1 MLYKHPAPGGAKT
14 LGAHQASQP
23 RTQVWQTTLRAQRFQ
38 RNKADVRKYL
48 LRLAVFC
55 LSAALGTAGALV
67 QGEADRAWPAP
78 QGQLKGV
85 SDPIRRMYV
94 SESDPDLPKELSP
107 YEVRNFVSKEPNLSL
122 LKLWKALRINPNE
135 FDGVPYNAGFFPN
148 TCDNCEVEIWNY
160 DLDGEPGT
168 EALLRISEPL
178 DQYCRYL
185 IFKYANKR
193 WKLLGHIDA
202 WGKYQ
207 SPQHT
212 LIVNRGRTWLAIRN
226 QGVSGSGVA
235 SYIDFVY
242 LVTPAKVINGF
253 SYIAEGHQS
262 APEFSQDFNG
272 RVVDCRLRDG
282 VVTVEFAYSVRYWGK
297 NSHLST
303 KRHRVVFSNR
313 LGNWESR
320 FDPARS
326 NIAEGEFESI
336 YHIE

>member
-1 MLYKHPAPGGAKT
+1 M
-14 LGAHQASQP
+14 
-23 RTQVWQTTLRAQRFQ
+23 
-38 RNKADVRKYL
+38 RKYL
-48 LRLAVFC
+48 LRLAVFS
-55 LSAALGTAGALV
+55 LSATIGAVSALSQREKEPEWPPA
-67 QGEADRAWPAP
+67 QGE
-78 QGQLKGV
+78 LKGAI
-85 SDPIRRMYV
+85 DPIRRMYV
-94 SESDPDLPKELSP
+94 SEFDPDLPKSLSP
-107 YEVRNFVSKEPNLSL
+107 YEIRNFISREPDLSL
-122 LKLWKALRINPNE
+122 LKLWKALDIDPNE
-135 FDGVPYNAGFFPN
+135 FDGMRSNNAESFPRK
-148 TCDNCEVEIWNY
+148 CDNCEAEIWEY

-185 IFKYANKR
+185 IFKYANKE

-212 LIVNRGRTWLAIRN
+212 LIVNRGRTWLAVRG

-242 LVTPAKVINGF
+242 LVTPTKVINGF
-253 SYIAEGHQS
+253 SYIAEGHHS
-262 APEFSQDFNG
+262 GPESSQDFNG
-272 RVVDCRLRDG
+272 RVVDCKVRDG
-282 VVTVEFAYSVRYWGK
+282 VVTVEFAYSVRYWGA

-320 FDPARS
+320 FDPAQS
-326 NIAEGEFESI
+326 NIAEAEFESI

>member
-1 MLYKHPAPGGAKT
+1 MW
-14 LGAHQASQP
+14 QA
-23 RTQVWQTTLRAQRFQ
+23 TLRAKRFG

-48 LRLAVFC
+48 LRLAVFS
-55 LSAALGTAGALV
+55 LSATLGAVSALSQREKEPEWPPA
-67 QGEADRAWPAP
+67 QGE
-78 QGQLKGV
+78 LKGAI
-85 SDPIRRMYV
+85 DPIRRMYV
-94 SESDPDLPKELSP
+94 SEFDPDLPKSLSP
-107 YEVRNFVSKEPNLSL
+107 YDIRLFITNEADLSL
-122 LKLWKALRINPNE
+122 FKLWKALKIDPNE
-135 FDGVPYNAGFFPN
+135 FDGMRSNNADFFPRK
-148 TCDNCEVEIWNY
+148 CSNCEAEIWEY
-160 DLDGEPGT
+160 DLDGEAGT
-168 EALLRISEPL
+168 ESLLRISEPL
-178 DQYCRYL
+178 GQYCRYL
-185 IFKYANKR
+185 ILKYVDKE

-212 LIVNRGRTWLAIRN
+212 LIVNRGRTWLAVRG

-242 LVTPAKVINGF
+242 LVTPTKVINGF

-262 APEFSQDFNG
+262 GPEFSQDFNG
-272 RVVDCRLRDG
+272 RVVDCKVRDG
-282 VVTVEFAYSVRYWGK
+282 AVTVEFAYSVRYWGA

-326 NIAEGEFESI
+326 NISEAEFEAI